1 MFRFRMQSSVALIV
15 AVLFLCATTL
25 VHAAEDSYMTNMT
38 KDRGDVS
45 AEAIIADGLLLRPAG
60 VVATIVGTLAFV
72 VILPFSIPT
81 KSVDKA
87 AQKLIMDPV
96 RYTFVRPL
104 GQIESAK
111 PTQ

>member
-1 MFRFRMQSSVALIV
+1 MFRSRMQSGVALIV
-15 AVLFLCATTL
+15 VVLFLCATSL
-25 VHAAEDSYMTNMT
+25 VHAAEDSYMA

-45 AEAIIADGLLLRPAG
+45 AEAIIADGLVLRPAG

-81 KSVDKA
+81 KSVNKA

-96 RYTFVRPL
+96 NYTFVRPL
-104 GQIESAK
+104 GQIDSGRPA
-111 PTQ
+111 Q

>member
-1 MFRFRMQSSVALIV
+1 MCRFRMQSGVALIV
-15 AVLFLCATTL
+15 AVLILCATTL
-25 VHAAEDSYMTNMT
+25 VHAAEDSYMT

-72 VILPFSIPT
+72 VVLPFSIPT

-87 AQKLIMDPV
+87 AQKLIVDPA

-104 GQIESAK
+104 GQIESGRPA
-111 PTQ
+111 Q